1 MLRPDLLAPVE
12 NASVRWDRKGGD
24 RWMSMRSL
32 WTRYRS
38 ARGPDYDGPFFAL
51 VRVPLMRFAIAVAS
65 LPDRYR
71 TRGGYR
77 WITSDKVNGTIY
89 HWDRH
94 RPRPEQFQPEGTR
107 ARWDRRSWL
116 QVWWEHDVRSG

>member
-1 MLRPDLLAPVE
+1 
-12 NASVRWDRKGGD
+12 
-24 RWMSMRSL
+24 
-32 WTRYRS
+32 
-38 ARGPDYDGPFFAL
+38 
-51 VRVPLMRFAIAVAS
+51 MRFLIAVMS

-89 HWDRH
+89 HWDRR
-94 RPRPEQFQPEGTR
+94 RPPPERFQPEGTR

-116 QVWWEHDVRSG
+116 RVWWEHDVRQR